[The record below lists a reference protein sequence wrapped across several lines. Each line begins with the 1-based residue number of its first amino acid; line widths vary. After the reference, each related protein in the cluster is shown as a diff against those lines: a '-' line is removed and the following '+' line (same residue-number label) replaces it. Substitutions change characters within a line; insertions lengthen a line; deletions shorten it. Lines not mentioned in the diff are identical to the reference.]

1 MLTAVTITGPDADL
15 LGAVGALRD
24 SVAAPRFPLAADGV
38 VATRRIQADLLRRLD
53 DYLIPRLRRPDGPV
67 HVVIGGSTG
76 VGKST
81 LVNSLVRQ
89 EVSKAGVLRPTTR
102 SAVLCVNPTE
112 VAAVTGPE
120 RLLPAFLRAPGSTDR
135 ADTLTL
141 APHPAIPAGVA
152 LIDAPDVNSVVA
164 DNRDA
169 GERLL
174 GAADAWLL
182 VTTAERYA
190 DAVPWRLLQAARE
203 RRVTVAIVLNRVPPE
218 NLREVREAG
227 QALLAV
233 NGLGD
238 LPLFTV
244 PESVLTGG
252 LLPEYLLDPLMTW
265 LRSTAHDPTV
275 RQATI
280 AATVNGMFDD
290 LPRRLGAIAEGLAAQ
305 TEAADRL
312 RTHADLAYAS
322 ERAALHDAIAQGE
335 LLRGTPLLEW
345 QAIIASD
352 RAAALFTVGDPA
364 AETARRLLLGAAADQ
379 VAAAAS
385 RAAEQVATAW
395 REALAEPDGTET
407 VVSAGTRA
415 GAVPP
420 ELDEWADAL
429 IDLVAREPHRKRS
442 DAQFFAAGRTGP
454 AALLAAVVFTGRRGA
469 APPKRRRA
477 LRSAGPAP
485 AGSAAHPVAAATRRL
500 ADAVFGV
507 DETDRLAELASAS
520 LDTALGA
527 LFDRLA
533 FRHHRA
539 LADLGIE
546 PGAGKALLEA
556 GQAVQR
562 AR

>member
-24 SVAAPRFPLAADGV
+24 SVAAPRLPLAADGV
-38 VATRRIQADLLRRLD
+38 LGTRRIQADLLRRLD

-67 HVVIGGSTG
+67 HIVVGGSTG

-81 LVNSLVRQ
+81 LVNSLLRQ
-89 EVSKAGVLRPTTR
+89 EISKAGVLRPTTR
-102 SAVLCVNPTE
+102 SAVLCVNPTDI
-112 VAAVTGPE
+112 AAVTGPE
-120 RLLPAFLRAPGSTDR
+120 RLLPAFLRAPGPTDR
-135 ADTLTL
+135 PDAFTL

-152 LIDAPDVNSVVA
+152 VIDAPDVNSVVA
-164 DNRDA
+164 ANRDA
-169 GERLL
+169 GERLM

-218 NLREVREAG
+218 SLREVREAG

-252 LLPEYLLDPLMTW
+252 MLPEYLLDPLMTW
-265 LRSTAHDPTV
+265 LRSNAHDPTM

-290 LPRRLGAIAEGLAAQ
+290 LPRRLGAVAEGLIAQ
-305 TEAADRL
+305 AEAADRL
-312 RTHADLAYAS
+312 RMQADLAYAS
-322 ERAALHDAIAQGE
+322 ERAALHDSIAQGE
-335 LLRGTPLLEW
+335 LLRGSPLLEW
-345 QAIIASD
+345 QAMIAPD
-352 RAAALFTVGDPA
+352 RATALFTVRDPA
-364 AETARRLLLGAAADQ
+364 AATARRLLLGAAADQ
-379 VAAAAS
+379 IAAAAS
-385 RAAEQVATAW
+385 RAADQVASAW
-395 REALAEPDGTET
+395 RDALADDADGGEAL
-407 VVSAGTRA
+407 VSAGTRA
-415 GAVPP
+415 GAIPP
-420 ELDEWADAL
+420 ELEEWADGL
-429 IDLVAREPHRKRS
+429 VDLVAREPHHKRS

-454 AALLAAVVFTGRRGA
+454 AAVLAAVVFTGRRNGA
-469 APPKRRRA
+469 VPKRRRA
-477 LRSAGPAP
+477 VRTAEKVHPA
-485 AGSAAHPVAAATRRL
+485 AAATRRL
-500 ADAVFGV
+500 ADAVFGP
-507 DETDRLAELASAS
+507 DEADRLAELAATS

-539 LADLGIE
+539 LADLGVE

>member
-24 SVAAPRFPLAADGV
+24 SVAAPRLPLAADGV
-38 VATRRIQADLLRRLD
+38 LGVRRIQADLVRKLD
-53 DYLIPRLRRPDGPV
+53 DYLIPRLRRPEGPV
-67 HVVIGGSTG
+67 HVVVGGSTG

-81 LVNSLVRQ
+81 LVNSLLRQ
-89 EVSKAGVLRPTTR
+89 EVSRAGVLRPTTR
-102 SAVLCVNPTE
+102 SAVLCVNPVD

-120 RLLPAFLRAPGSTDR
+120 RLLPAFLRAPGPTSRPD
-135 ADTLTL
+135 AFTL
-141 APHPAIPAGVA
+141 APHPAVPAGIA
-152 LIDAPDVNSVVA
+152 IIDTPDVNSVVA
-164 DNRDA
+164 ANRDA

-218 NLREVREAG
+218 SLQEVREAG

-238 LPLFTV
+238 LPLFTI

-252 LLPEYLLDPLMTW
+252 LLPEYLLDPLLTW
-265 LRSTAHDPTV
+265 LRSTAHDPAM

-280 AATVNGMFDD
+280 AATVNGLFDD
-290 LPRRLGAIAEGLAAQ
+290 LPRRLGAVAEGLSAQ
-305 TEAADRL
+305 AEAADRL
-312 RTHADLAYAS
+312 RIQADLAYSA

-335 LLRGTPLLEW
+335 LLRGSPLLEW
-345 QAIIASD
+345 QATISPD
-352 RAAALFTVGDPA
+352 RAATLFSASEPA
-364 AETARRLLLGAAADQ
+364 ANTARRLLLGAAADQ

-385 RAAEQVATAW
+385 RAADQVAEAW
-395 REALAEPDGTET
+395 RVALADEESQAAI
-407 VVSAGTRA
+407 VVPGTRA

-420 ELDEWADAL
+420 ELEEWAEAL
-429 IDLVAREPHRKRS
+429 GDLIGREPRSKRVAGG
-442 DAQFFAAGRTGP
+442 AQFFAAGLSGP
-454 AALLAAVVFTGRRGA
+454 AAVLAGTVFTGRRGGL
-469 APPKRRRA
+469 PRRRRA
-477 LRSAGPAP
+477 LRSAEPEN
-485 AGSAAHPVAAATRRL
+485 PVSAATRKL
-500 ADAVFGV
+500 ADAIFGA
-507 DETDRLAELASAS
+507 DDADRLAQLAATS

-539 LADLGIE
+539 LADLGVD

-556 GQAVQR
+556 GHAVQR

>member
-24 SVAAPRFPLAADGV
+24 AVAAPRLPLAADGV
-38 VATRRIQADLLRRLD
+38 IGVRRTQADLVRKLD
-53 DYLIPRLRRPDGPV
+53 DYLIPRLRRPEGPV
-67 HVVIGGSTG
+67 HVVVGGSTG

-81 LVNSLVRQ
+81 LVNSLLRQ

-102 SAVLCVNPTE
+102 SAVLCVNPMD

-120 RLLPAFLRAPGSTDR
+120 RLLPAFLRAPGPTVRPD
-135 ADTLTL
+135 AFTL
-141 APHPAIPAGVA
+141 APHPTVPAGIA
-152 LIDAPDVNSVVA
+152 LIDTPDVNSVVA
-164 DNRDA
+164 ANRDA

-218 NLREVREAG
+218 SMREVREAG

-238 LPLFTV
+238 LPMFTV

-265 LRSTAHDPTV
+265 LRSTAHDPAM

-280 AATVNGMFDD
+280 AATVNGLFDD
-290 LPRRLGAIAEGLAAQ
+290 LPRRLGALADGLSAQ

-312 RTHADLAYAS
+312 RIQADLAYSA

-335 LLRGTPLLEW
+335 LLRGAPLLEW
-345 QAIIASD
+345 QATISPD
-352 RAAALFTVGDPA
+352 RAATLFTPGDPA
-364 AETARRLLLGAAADQ
+364 STTARRLLLGAAADQ

-385 RAAEQVATAW
+385 RAADQVAEAW
-395 REALAEPDGTET
+395 RVALADEET
-407 VVSAGTRA
+407 QSAIVVPGTRA

-420 ELDEWADAL
+420 ELEEWAEAL
-429 IDLVAREPHRKRS
+429 SDLIGREPRSKRATDS
-442 DAQFFAAGRTGP
+442 GRFFAAGLGGP
-454 AALLAAVVFTGRRGA
+454 AAVLAGAVFTGRRGGL
-469 APPKRRRA
+469 PRRRRA
-477 LRSAGPAP
+477 IRPSEPVSPA
-485 AGSAAHPVAAATRRL
+485 SAATRKL
-500 ADAVFGV
+500 ADAIFGA
-507 DETDRLAELASAS
+507 DDADQLAQLAATS

-539 LADLGIE
+539 LADLGVD

-556 GQAVQR
+556 GNAVQR

>member
-24 SVAAPRFPLAADGV
+24 SVAAPRLPLAADGAV
-38 VATRRIQADLLRRLD
+38 GTRRIQADLIRRLD
-53 DYLIPRLRRPDGPV
+53 DYLIPRLRRPEGPV
-67 HVVIGGSTG
+67 HIVVGGSTG

-81 LVNSLVRQ
+81 LVNSLLRQ
-89 EVSKAGVLRPTTR
+89 DVTKAGVLRPTTR
-102 SAVLCVNPTE
+102 SAVLCVNPID

-120 RLLPAFLRAPGSTDR
+120 RLLPAFLRAPGATERPD
-135 ADTLTL
+135 AFTL
-141 APHPAIPAGVA
+141 APHPAVPAGVA
-152 LIDAPDVNSVVA
+152 LIDAPDVNSVVVA
-164 DNRDA
+164 NRDA

-218 NLREVREAG
+218 SLREVREAG

-265 LRSTAHDPTV
+265 LRSTAHDPTM

-290 LPRRLGAIAEGLAAQ
+290 LPRRLGAVAEGLAAQ
-305 TEAADRL
+305 AEAADEL
-312 RTHADLAYAS
+312 RTQADLAYSS

-335 LLRGTPLLEW
+335 LLRGSPLLEW
-345 QAIIASD
+345 QTVIASD
-352 RAAALFTVGDPA
+352 RATALFTPGDPA
-364 AETARRLLLGAAADQ
+364 AATARRLLLGAAADQ

-395 REALAEPDGTET
+395 RGALAEEHEAEAL
-407 VVSAGTRA
+407 VSAGTRA

-420 ELDEWADAL
+420 ELEEWADAL
-429 IDLVAREPHRKRS
+429 ADLVAREPRHMRS
-442 DAQFFAAGRTGP
+442 DAQFFAAGREGP
-454 AALLAAVVFTGRRGA
+454 AAVLAAVVFTGRRGA
-469 APPKRRRA
+469 VP
-477 LRSAGPAP
+477 S
-485 AGSAAHPVAAATRRL
+485 
-500 ADAVFGV
+500 
-507 DETDRLAELASAS
+507 
-520 LDTALGA
+520 
-527 LFDRLA
+527 
-533 FRHHRA
+533 
-539 LADLGIE
+539 
-546 PGAGKALLEA
+546 
-556 GQAVQR
+556 
-562 AR
+562 

>member
-24 SVAAPRFPLAADGV
+24 SVAAPRLPLAADG
-38 VATRRIQADLLRRLD
+38 AASTRRIQADLIRRLD
-53 DYLIPRLRRPDGPV
+53 DYLIPRLRCPDGPV
-67 HVVIGGSTG
+67 HIVVGGSTG

-81 LVNSLVRQ
+81 LVNSLLRQ

-102 SAVLCVNPTE
+102 SAVLCVNPADI
-112 VAAVTGPE
+112 AAVTGPE
-120 RLLPAFLRAPGSTDR
+120 RLLPAFLRAPGRTDR
-135 ADTLTL
+135 PDAFTLI
-141 APHPAIPAGVA
+141 PHPAIPAGVA
-152 LIDAPDVNSVVA
+152 LIDTPDVNSVVA
-164 DNRDA
+164 VNRDA

-218 NLREVREAG
+218 SLREVREAG

-265 LRSTAHDPTV
+265 LRSTAHDPTM

-290 LPRRLGAIAEGLAAQ
+290 LPRRLGAVAEGLMAQ
-305 TEAADRL
+305 AEAAERL
-312 RTHADLAYAS
+312 RVQADLAYSA

-345 QAIIASD
+345 QAMIAPD
-352 RAAALFTVGDPA
+352 RAASLFTSGDPA
-364 AETARRLLLGAAADQ
+364 AATARRLLLGAAADQ

-385 RAAEQVATAW
+385 RAADQVAAAW
-395 REALAEPDGTET
+395 RQALAEADEAEAL
-407 VVSAGTRA
+407 VSAGTRA

-420 ELDEWADAL
+420 ELDEWAGAL
-429 IDLVAREPHRKRS
+429 VDLVAREPHHKRS
-442 DAQFFAAGRTGP
+442 DAQFFAAGRHGP
-454 AALLAAVVFTGRRGA
+454 AALLTAVVFTGRRGA
-469 APPKRRRA
+469 APKRRRA
-477 LRSAGPAP
+477 LRAAPEPVHPA
-485 AGSAAHPVAAATRRL
+485 AAATRRL
-500 ADAVFGV
+500 ADAVFGA
-507 DETDRLAELASAS
+507 DETDRLAELAAAS

-539 LADLGIE
+539 LMDLGVE
-546 PGAGKALLEA
+546 SGAGKALLEA
-556 GQAVQR
+556 GEAVQR

>member
-1 MLTAVTITGPDADL
+1 MTITGPDADL

-24 SVAAPRFPLAADGV
+24 SVAAPRLPLAADG
-38 VATRRIQADLLRRLD
+38 AASTRRIQADLIRRLD
-53 DYLIPRLRRPDGPV
+53 DYLIPRLRCPDGPV
-67 HVVIGGSTG
+67 HIVVGGSTG

-81 LVNSLVRQ
+81 LVNSLLRQ

-102 SAVLCVNPTE
+102 SAVLCVNPADI
-112 VAAVTGPE
+112 AAVTGPE
-120 RLLPAFLRAPGSTDR
+120 RLLPAFLRAPGQTERPD
-135 ADTLTL
+135 AFTLV
-141 APHPAIPAGVA
+141 PHPAIPAGVA
-152 LIDAPDVNSVVA
+152 LIDTPDVNSVVA
-164 DNRDA
+164 ANRDA

-218 NLREVREAG
+218 SLREVREAG

-265 LRSTAHDPTV
+265 LRLTAHDPTM

-280 AATVNGMFDD
+280 SATVNGMFDD
-290 LPRRLGAIAEGLAAQ
+290 LPRRLGAVADGLMAQ
-305 TEAADRL
+305 AEAAEQL
-312 RTHADLAYAS
+312 RVQADLAYSA
-322 ERAALHDAIAQGE
+322 ERAGLHDAIAQGE

-345 QAIIASD
+345 QTLIASD
-352 RAAALFTVGDPA
+352 RAAALFTPGDPA
-364 AETARRLLLGAAADQ
+364 AATARRLLLGAAADQ

-385 RAAEQVATAW
+385 RAADQVAAAW
-395 REALAEPDGTET
+395 RQALTEADESEAQ
-407 VVSAGTRA
+407 VSAGTRA

-420 ELDEWADAL
+420 ELDEWADGL
-429 IDLVAREPHRKRS
+429 VDLVAREPHHKRS
-442 DAQFFAAGRTGP
+442 DAQFFAAGQHGP
-454 AALLAAVVFTGRRGA
+454 AALLTAVVFTGRRGA
-469 APPKRRRA
+469 APKRRRA
-477 LRSAGPAP
+477 LRVSPEPVHPA
-485 AGSAAHPVAAATRRL
+485 AAATRRL
-500 ADAVFGV
+500 ADAVFGA
-507 DETDRLAELASAS
+507 DETDRLAELAAAS

-539 LADLGIE
+539 LMDLGVE
-546 PGAGKALLEA
+546 SGAGKALLEA
-556 GQAVQR
+556 GEAVQR

>member
-24 SVAAPRFPLAADGV
+24 SVAAPRLPLAADGV
-38 VATRRIQADLLRRLD
+38 VATRRIQADLIRRLD
-53 DYLIPRLRRPDGPV
+53 DYLIPRLRQPEGPV
-67 HVVIGGSTG
+67 HIVVGGSTG

-102 SAVLCVNPTE
+102 SAVLCVNPSE

-120 RLLPAFLRAPGSTDR
+120 RLLPAFLRAPGPTER
-135 ADTLTL
+135 ADALTL
-141 APHPAIPAGVA
+141 APHPAIPAGIA
-152 LIDAPDVNSVVA
+152 LIDAPDVNSIVA

-203 RRVTVAIVLNRVPPE
+203 RRVTIAIVLNRVPPE
-218 NLREVREAG
+218 SLREVREAG
-227 QALLAV
+227 QALLSV

-265 LRSTAHDPTV
+265 LRSTAHDPTM

-305 TEAADRL
+305 AEAADQL
-312 RTHADLAYAS
+312 RNQADLAYAS
-322 ERAALHDAIAQGE
+322 ERISLHDAIAQGE

-345 QAIIASD
+345 QAMIGPD
-352 RAAALFTVGDPA
+352 RATALFSADPA

-385 RAAEQVATAW
+385 RAAEQVATVW
-395 REALAEPDGTET
+395 RGALAEQDSAEAL
-407 VVSAGTRA
+407 VSAGTRA

-420 ELDEWADAL
+420 ELDEWADGL
-429 IDLVAREPHRKRS
+429 VDLLAREPHRKRS
-442 DAQFFAAGRTGP
+442 DAQFFAAGRHGP

-477 LRSAGPAP
+477 LRSSSPANERVV
-485 AGSAAHPVAAATRRL
+485 HPVAAATRRL
-500 ADAVFGV
+500 ADAVFGA
-507 DETDRLAELASAS
+507 DETDRLAELASTS

-539 LADLGIE
+539 LSDLGVE
-546 PGAGKALLEA
+546 PGVGKALLEA

>member
-24 SVAAPRFPLAADGV
+24 SVAAPRLPLSADGAA
-38 VATRRIQADLLRRLD
+38 ATRRIQADLLKRLD

-67 HVVIGGSTG
+67 HIVVGGSTG

-89 EVSKAGVLRPTTR
+89 EVSKSGVLRPTTR

-141 APHPAIPAGVA
+141 ATHPAIPAGIA
-152 LIDAPDVNSVVA
+152 LVDAPDVNSVVA
-164 DNRDA
+164 ENRDA

-203 RRVTVAIVLNRVPPE
+203 RRVTIAIVLNRVPPE
-218 NLREVREAG
+218 NLQEVREAG

-265 LRSTAHDPTV
+265 LRSTAHDPAV

-280 AATVNGMFDD
+280 AATINGMFDD
-290 LPRRLGAIAEGLAAQ
+290 LPRRLGAIAQGLAAQ

-312 RTHADLAYAS
+312 RTQADLAYAS
-322 ERAALHDAIAQGE
+322 ERASLHDAIAQGE

-345 QAIIASD
+345 QAMIASD
-352 RAAALFTVGDPA
+352 RASALFTAGDAA

-385 RAAEQVATAW
+385 RAAEQVAVAW
-395 REALAEPDGTET
+395 REALAEQDGAEA

-415 GAVPP
+415 GAIPP

-429 IDLVAREPHRKRS
+429 VDLVAREPHRKRS
-442 DAQFFAAGRTGP
+442 DAQFFAAGRGGP
-454 AALLAAVVFTGRRGA
+454 AALLAAAVFTGRRGA
-469 APPKRRRA
+469 APAKRRRA
-477 LRSAGPAP
+477 LRSAPADGPV
-485 AGSAAHPVAAATRRL
+485 AHPVAAATRRL
-500 ADAVFGV
+500 ADAVFGA

-539 LADLGIE
+539 LSDLGVE